1 MENDTPN
8 TSDLSQGSTNDLL
21 KSRELDLQE
30 REIALKEQET
40 ESKLEIE
47 RRNLFLSSPLLIGI
61 TSAIF
66 GLLGTGIGAAL
77 QGYSSFQLER
87 QEFEL
92 SIIKQALEIEDQD
105 EAAKAL
111 LFMVNI
117 GAIKSLDNGKIRE
130 VAQNPEQLPN
140 LAQLLA
146 LTSGA
151 GSISVSPDG
160 SSYAVGN
167 QDGSVSVFDT
177 QGRLLLVFEGHT
189 DAVTSVIYSPDA
201 RSLFTGS
208 IDGTVRII
216 DLSGQLLGSLN
227 VEAGIVGMAVSPDGQ
242 TLLARTNKNQVIS
255 WNIATLERLQ
265 TVELQAP
272 SDSS

>member
-1 MENDTPN
+1 
-8 TSDLSQGSTNDLL
+8 
-21 KSRELDLQE
+21 
-30 REIALKEQET
+30 
-40 ESKLEIE
+40 
-47 RRNLFLSSPLLIGI
+47 
-61 TSAIF
+61 
-66 GLLGTGIGAAL
+66 
-77 QGYSSFQLER
+77 
-87 QEFEL
+87 
-92 SIIKQALEIEDQD
+92 LEIEDQD

-111 LFMVNI
+111 LFMINI
-117 GAIKSLDNGKIRE
+117 GAIKSLDNAKIRE

-177 QGRLLLVFEGHT
+177 QGRLLLKFEGHT

-208 IDGTVRII
+208 LDGTVRII
-216 DLSGQLLGSLN
+216 DFSGQLLGSLN
-227 VEAGIVGMAVSPDGQ
+227 AEAGIVGMAVSPDGQ
-242 TLLARTNKNQVIS
+242 TLLVRTNKNQVIS